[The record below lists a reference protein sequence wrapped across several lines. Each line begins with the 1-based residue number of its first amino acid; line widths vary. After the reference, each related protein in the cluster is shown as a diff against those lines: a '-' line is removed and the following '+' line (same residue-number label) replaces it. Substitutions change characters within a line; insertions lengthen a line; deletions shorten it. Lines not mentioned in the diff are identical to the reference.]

1 MDLVTEKKASVDRVW
16 LQDPGQYRFASPLF
30 RLTAAAGNYAAIPA
44 RTTNSVANGFYFMVK
59 PLSRGQHTIYFK
71 GVMPS
76 FSFKT
81 EATYHI
87 TVGP

>member
-1 MDLVTEKKASVDRVW
+1 MDLVTEKKASVDRLW

-30 RLTAAAGNYAAIPA
+30 RLTALAGVTRPFLHAPPTRWPTA
-44 RTTNSVANGFYFMVK
+44 SDFMVK

-71 GVMPS
+71 GVIPS